1 MLPFT
6 WQRHRSKYLTKM
18 EKKKV
23 GLLVNWCFEPSQPLG
38 VISRLKETFIKKY
51 TVERTNKAEVRPK
64 EQSRKRRVFGR
75 IDGVKYS

>member
-1 MLPFT
+1 
-6 WQRHRSKYLTKM
+6 M

-51 TVERTNKAEVRPK
+51 TVERTNKAEKRLE
-64 EQSRKRRVFGR
+64 EQSENGDLLGEFM
-75 IDGVKYS
+75 